1 VLDDLEPQRN
11 PRVVGD
17 LPLQRRTQKGKSQ
30 AERLVDLS
38 MGGLTLVTSERLLP
52 ETHVELILEGGLEL
66 AGTVTTTRSSLE
78 QPDTVASI
86 RFDALEPIT
95 ETKLRDLLVRML
107 SMQDGK
113 RAGRRLQLTGEAYW
127 QAGAQAH
134 HLELIN
140 LGRSGALLKG
150 ATTPP
155 NDASGLLVVRR
166 DDADMI
172 SIPAQVVWSRA
183 GDPLSEIGVKFLA
196 TAEAAEQVNRMLEA
210 VVSAPLP
217 PKSAE
222 PLSLEHSF
230 RVGPLIGQGASSR
243 VFRAEALRGV
253 RAGKGVALWQVDQEL
268 ADLADW
274 TRRFWATLELHRTF
288 NDPGVVPAYEA
299 ICTAERSW
307 LVMEPMLGMS
317 LDRVITMFG
326 RTKQRLPAPAVLSV
340 GIDVLETLGRCHE
353 HQAGGTPHPIVH
365 GDLRSSRIL
374 LTYDGDVKLEPFGG
388 LAAWDGKKQLVSAET
403 LPYLAPEVLQGG
415 APTEKSDL
423 YQAGVVLYRALTG
436 VHPYAGSSP
445 EQLLRAVKHKPV
457 EVESLGAA
465 VPPAVRDI
473 VLQLIAAN
481 PGSRPVNARATAQR
495 LIASGVAPSAE
506 AARLERLG
514 LLDEARKAQNV
525 ADSLLV
531 AEVTDAGQAAAAQ
544 PPPLPKK
551 EGAAPAAA
559 AAAAPQTQPLE
570 AGQQIGRY
578 TVLAELARG
587 GMAQVWLARAAGP
600 AGFAKQLVLKT
611 ILPPL
616 VDSGPFVQMFLEEA
630 RLAAMINHPNVVQI
644 FDLGFE
650 RGMPFIAMELIEGRT
665 LSDINEAHHTA
676 GKPFGV
682 HLAARIIAEACAGL
696 DFAHKLRDV
705 SGKPMGLVHRDA
717 SARNILISYAG
728 QVKLVDFGIAK
739 SDQTRETAR
748 PGEVRGTLAYLSP
761 EQLQSEAA
769 TAQSDV
775 WALGVNLYAAVTG
788 QTPFAAESE
797 EEMWSKIINDN
808 PAPMSK
814 LRPDVDSRLD
824 KLVATALAKKPSNRF
839 ASAGAMREELEQ
851 YLKSTR
857 QVSTFD
863 LSAMMEAL
871 FPAAKDSRRVQVN
884 EMVTR
889 SRFFRQQAAAAAA
902 AAEGTAERRRKRRFA
917 LAGIGLAGAGVVSV
931 LGWAVFHTRPAP
943 VPVPAPPVVVAP
955 QPPPPPEKP
964 LPGKLSVDCNVPC
977 TISVDSTLVGKGP
990 VEIDPLTAGGYQV
1003 DAVATTPHGRG
1014 KKTQRVEVKAGEA
1027 AEWSAEF
1034 REGKLSLTSRPSG
1047 VEVTID
1053 GVSYGKT
1060 PLKAKPVIEGEHDV
1074 VLIDR
1079 KKNVKVTKLAVVK
1092 PDGLTELKVDVK
1104 PGR

>member
-11 PRVVGD
+11 PRVVGE
-17 LPLQRRTQKGKSQ
+17 LPLQRRTHKGKSQ

-38 MGGLTLVTSERLLP
+38 MGGLTLVTRDRLVP
-52 ETHVELILEGGLEL
+52 ETHVELVLEGGLEL
-66 AGTVTTTRSSLE
+66 QGTVTSTRSALE
-78 QPDTVASI
+78 QPDTFAAV
-86 RFDALEPIT
+86 RFGPLEPVT

-107 SMQDGK
+107 SMPDGR

-127 QAGAQAH
+127 QAGAQAN
-134 HLELIN
+134 HLELVN

-150 ATTPP
+150 PATPP
-155 NDASGLLVVRR
+155 LDASGLLVVRR

-172 SIPAQVVWSRA
+172 SIPAQVVWARA

-196 TAEAAEQVNRMLEA
+196 TAEAAEQVNRMLESI
-210 VVSAPLP
+210 VSAPLP
-217 PKSAE
+217 PASAE

-243 VFRAEALRGV
+243 VFRAEALRGE

-274 TRRFWATLELHRTF
+274 HRRFWATLELHRTF
-288 NDPGVVPAYEA
+288 KDPGLVPAYEA
-299 ICTAERSW
+299 ISTAERSW

-326 RTKQRLPAPAVLSV
+326 RSKQRLPAPAVLSV

-353 HQAGGTPHPIVH
+353 HQEGGKPHPIVH

-388 LAAWDGKKQLVSAET
+388 LAAWDGTKQRVNAEM

-415 APTEKSDL
+415 TPNEKSDL

-436 VHPYAGSSP
+436 VHPFPGSTP
-445 EQLLRAVKHKPV
+445 EQLLRAVKQKPV
-457 EVESLGAA
+457 EVASLGAA

-495 LIASGVAPSAE
+495 LIASEAAPSAE

-559 AAAAPQTQPLE
+559 PAAPESQPLE

-761 EQLQSEAA
+761 EQLQSEPA

-797 EEMWSKIINDN
+797 EEMWSKIINDT

-889 SRFFRQQAAAAAA
+889 SRFFRQQAAADAA
-902 AAEGTAERRRKRRFA
+902 AAEGTASRRRRQRA
-917 LAGIGLAGAGVVSV
+917 MAGLGLAGVGAVS
-931 LGWAVFHTRPAP
+931 LLAWAVFHKRPE
-943 VPVPAPPVVVAP
+943 PVPAPPPIVVAP
-955 QPPPPPEKP
+955 QPPPAPEKP
-964 LPGKLSVDCNVPC
+964 LPGRLSVDCNVPC

-990 VEIDPLTAGGYQV
+990 VQIDPLTAGGYQV

-1034 REGKLSLTSRPSG
+1034 REGKLTLTSRPSG